1 MPNSLF
7 IYTTVYEN
15 TTYFTRS
22 FHKLLK
28 LLFER
33 YRDNNFRF
41 KPKTKKLEV
50 TIYIEMMEV
59 QSNIALSELI
69 VICKVIATNALGLGT
84 Y

>member
-1 MPNSLF
+1 MLNSLF

-22 FHKLLK
+22 FPNLLK

-33 YRDNNFRF
+33 YQDNNFWI
-41 KPKTKKLEV
+41 KAKTKKLEV

-59 QSNIALSELI
+59 QSNIADRASLE
-69 VICKVIATNALGLGT
+69 
-84 Y
+84 

>member
-7 IYTTVYEN
+7 IYNTVYEN

-22 FHKLLK
+22 FPNLLK
-28 LLFER
+28 SLFER

-41 KPKTKKLEV
+41 KATTEKLEV

-59 QSNIALSELI
+59 QSNIADRGSLE
-69 VICKVIATNALGLGT
+69 
-84 Y
+84 